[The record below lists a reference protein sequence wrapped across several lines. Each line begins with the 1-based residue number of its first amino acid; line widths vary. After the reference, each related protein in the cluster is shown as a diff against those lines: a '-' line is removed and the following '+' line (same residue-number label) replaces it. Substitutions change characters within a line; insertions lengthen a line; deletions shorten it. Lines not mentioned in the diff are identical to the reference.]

1 MWLWYS
7 LVLLVVAAALLLLY
21 LYSVNQHWMKLGIP
35 HPKPELFFGNTR
47 RFFLLKECLPEA
59 LDRVYHQLEGLPFG
73 GFYLMMTPC
82 LVVRDLGL
90 INRIFVGD
98 FGHFHDRMN
107 FPHFKRDP
115 MTHHL
120 FTMGGSLWKEMRLRM
135 SQVFS
140 VGHTRRVFFLVQ
152 ECCSRLQKSVDAT
165 VRRQPGCEVE
175 LKQLLSTF
183 TTDVIGVCAFGIE
196 CGAID
201 DVNSQFRRISSMVFD
216 TSTPAAI
223 RQVVAQTLPTV
234 ALLPGM
240 SFFSNHV
247 KEFFDRI
254 ATETY
259 QYREKHNVL
268 RDDVVHLLMTLRQEG
283 KLTTEEGECIEISD
297 KLMAAHLLMT
307 FALGFEMTSTTMSFC
322 LHELAMNPDVQT
334 KARVEVDAV
343 LSRHGGEMTYEAL
356 QEMRYLDMVVAE
368 TLRLYPPM
376 AYLMRQCTEP
386 YQVPGSDLRLRV
398 GDVVYVPL
406 LSLHRDPRLFPEP
419 LRFNPERFSGG
430 HAHPAYLPFG
440 DGPRICL
447 GQKFGLVEVK
457 ACLVALLSR
466 FEFRRCSR
474 SLDSPVPLE
483 PRKVILAAASGLY
496 VRVTPRAWL
505 PVS

>member
-7 LVLLVVAAALLLLY
+7 LVLLVVAAALFLLY
-21 LYSVNQHWMKLGIP
+21 LYSVNQHWSKLGIP

-140 VGHTRRVFFLVQ
+140 VGHTRRVFFLMQ
-152 ECCSRLQKSVDAT
+152 ECCSRLQKSVDVA

-216 TSTPAAI
+216 TSTTAAF

-283 KLTTEEGECIEISD
+283 KLTTEEGECIE
-297 KLMAAHLLMT
+297 
-307 FALGFEMTSTTMSFC
+307 
-322 LHELAMNPDVQT
+322 
-334 KARVEVDAV
+334 
-343 LSRHGGEMTYEAL
+343 
-356 QEMRYLDMVVAE
+356 

-406 LSLHRDPRLFPEP
+406 LSLHRDPRLFSEP
-419 LRFNPERFSGG
+419 LRFNPERFRGG

-474 SLDSPVPLE
+474 SLDSPVALE
-483 PRKVILAAASGLY
+483 PRKIILAAASGLY